1 MKAIGSVEVPT
12 ETFVKMITRE
22 QLEHYIFKR
31 YKEKSEVMLQVFLF
45 FLCQIVDLQWNF
57 NSNSLEKI
65 DRDL

>member
-22 QLEHYIFKR
+22 QLETNIFKK
-31 YKEKSEVMLQVFLF
+31 YKEKSEVKLQVFLF
-45 FLCQIVDLQWNF
+45 FLCQIFDLQRYF
-57 NSNSLEKI
+57 NSNGLKKI

>member
-22 QLEHYIFKR
+22 QLTPYIFKK
-31 YKEKSEVMLQVFLF
+31 YKEKSEVILQVFY
-45 FLCQIVDLQWNF
+45 FLYQIFDLQWDF

-65 DRDL
+65 DRNL

>member
-22 QLEHYIFKR
+22 QLERYIFKK
-31 YKEKSEVMLQVFLF
+31 YKEKSEVMLQVFY
-45 FLCQIVDLQWNF
+45 FLYQIFDLQWDF

-65 DRDL
+65 DRNL

>member
-31 YKEKSEVMLQVFLF
+31 YKEKSEVMLQVFF
-45 FLCQIVDLQWNF
+45 M
-57 NSNSLEKI
+57 SNI
-65 DRDL
+65 

>member
-22 QLEHYIFKR
+22 QLKPNIFKR
-31 YKEKSEVMLQVFLF
+31 YKEKSEVMLQVFY
-45 FLCQIVDLQWNF
+45 FLCQIFDLQWDF

-65 DRDL
+65 DRDV

>member
-22 QLEHYIFKR
+22 QLETNIFKE
-31 YKEKSEVMLQVFLF
+31 YKEKSEVMLQVFY
-45 FLCQIVDLQWNF
+45 FLYQIFDLQWDF

-65 DRDL
+65 DRNL

>member
-22 QLEHYIFKR
+22 QLSPNIFKR
-31 YKEKSEVMLQVFLF
+31 YKEKSEVMLQVFY
-45 FLCQIVDLQWNF
+45 FLYQIFDLQRDF